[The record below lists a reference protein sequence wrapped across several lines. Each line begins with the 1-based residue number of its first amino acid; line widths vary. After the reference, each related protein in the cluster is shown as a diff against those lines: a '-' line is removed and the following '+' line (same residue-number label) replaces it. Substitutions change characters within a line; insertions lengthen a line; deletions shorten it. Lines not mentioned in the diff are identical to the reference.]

1 MDCKNV
7 IARSEATKQSIFHS
21 SLFILPILAFC
32 ASFALADDDFD
43 LPDDVQKA
51 EVPANAEEITDGPVN
66 FAPIEETTTSE
77 PAPANNSPENISS
90 KKVAP
95 AASAKSDSSY
105 KEKKKRTP
113 LNSKSAKAIAD
124 SYLPPPPEEPP
135 VTAKPAVKS
144 ESKPKVEQKAPVA
157 EASVTDVPAAFKE
170 HLIPEELDRPL
181 RVGIYTGVKELFL
194 KYQGE
199 TVRVTPHGNM
209 VRFEADGNST
219 EDIAHEFN
227 SEDGGCL
234 AVAADKKS
242 LGKACYPGSIMFRN
256 TNGKLDAINSVDVE
270 DYLRGVIPYEIG
282 KLDSSR
288 IEALKAQAVAART
301 YAYKHFNSRESVGFD
316 VYADTKDQVY
326 KGLESATPLTDA
338 AVKATAGVVMTYGG
352 EFIIA
357 YYHSTCGGVT
367 ETLATWNR
375 ADLPY
380 LKSVPD
386 MRPNGKPWCDE
397 SSYIKWERRFADKE
411 IAKLFK
417 TNATEAKAV
426 FGSTNGKDFKKVKS
440 IKIKDKLKSGRIMT
454 LRVETDKGYF
464 DVLTDRTRWLFKK
477 AGTILPSSFFTVKKE
492 GKEWV
497 VTGTG
502 FGHGVG
508 MCQMGVRARAQ
519 AGQSYQEI
527 LSHYYQGIT
536 LEKFDR

>member
-21 SLFILPILAFC
+21 SLFILPILVFC
-32 ASFALADDDFD
+32 ASFAFADYDFD

-51 EVPANAEEITDGPVN
+51 EVPASVEDVADIPVN
-66 FAPIEETTTSE
+66 FAPIEATSTTSE
-77 PAPANNSPENISS
+77 PESS
-90 KKVAP
+90 DKT
-95 AASAKSDSSY
+95 SA
-105 KEKKKRTP
+105 T
-113 LNSKSAKAIAD
+113 AD
-124 SYLPPPPEEPP
+124 SLDGFRRHDSGSWNTEE
-135 VTAKPAVKS
+135 TSQDKPA
-144 ESKPKVEQKAPVA
+144 
-157 EASVTDVPAAFKE
+157 TFKE
-170 HLIPEELDRPL
+170 HPIPEELNRPL
-181 RVGIYTGVKELFL
+181 RVGIFTGVKELYF

-199 TVRVTPHGNM
+199 TVHVTVSRNK
-209 VRFEADGNST
+209 VKFEAGGNST
-219 EDIAHEFN
+219 EDISREFN
-227 SEDGGCL
+227 SDEGGCL
-234 AVAADKKS
+234 AVAADTKT
-242 LGKACYPGSIMFRN
+242 LGKACYPGSILFRN

-270 DYLRGVIPYEIG
+270 DYLRGVVPYEIG

-352 EFIIA
+352 DFIIA
-357 YYHSTCGGVT
+357 YYHSTCGGIT

-386 MRPNGKPWCDE
+386 RRPNGKPWCDE
-397 SSYIKWERRFADKE
+397 SSYTTWERRFADKK
-411 IAKLFK
+411 IVKLFK
-417 TNATEAKAV
+417 ANASEAKAT
-426 FGSTNGKDFKKVKS
+426 FSSANGADFKKIKS

-454 LRVETDKGYF
+454 LRVETDKGHF

-477 AGTILPSSFFTVKKE
+477 AGTILPSSFFTVKKD
-492 GKEWV
+492 GREWV
-497 VTGTG
+497 LTGTG

>member
-21 SLFILPILAFC
+21 SLFILPILVFC
-32 ASFALADDDFD
+32 ASFAFADYDFD

-51 EVPANAEEITDGPVN
+51 EVPASVEDVADIPVN
-66 FAPIEETTTSE
+66 FAPIEATSTTSE
-77 PAPANNSPENISS
+77 PESS
-90 KKVAP
+90 DKT
-95 AASAKSDSSY
+95 SA
-105 KEKKKRTP
+105 T
-113 LNSKSAKAIAD
+113 AD
-124 SYLPPPPEEPP
+124 SLDGFRRHDSGSWNTEE
-135 VTAKPAVKS
+135 TSQDKPA
-144 ESKPKVEQKAPVA
+144 
-157 EASVTDVPAAFKE
+157 TFKE
-170 HLIPEELDRPL
+170 HTIPEELNRPL
-181 RVGIYTGVKELFL
+181 RVGIFTGVKELYF

-199 TVRVTPHGNM
+199 TVHVTVSRNK
-209 VRFEADGNST
+209 VKFEAGGNST
-219 EDIAHEFN
+219 EDISREFN
-227 SEDGGCL
+227 SDEGGCL
-234 AVAADKKS
+234 AVAADTKT
-242 LGKACYPGSIMFRN
+242 LGKACYPGSILFRN

-270 DYLRGVIPYEIG
+270 DYLRGVVPYEIG

-357 YYHSTCGGVT
+357 YYHSTCGGIT

-386 MRPNGKPWCDE
+386 RRPNGKPWCDE
-397 SSYIKWERRFADKE
+397 SSYTTWERRFADKK
-411 IAKLFK
+411 IVKLFK
-417 TNATEAKAV
+417 ANASEAKAT
-426 FGSTNGKDFKKVKS
+426 FSSANGADFKKIKS

-454 LRVETDKGYF
+454 LRVETDKGHF

-492 GKEWV
+492 GREWV
-497 VTGTG
+497 LTGTG

>member
-21 SLFILPILAFC
+21 SLFILPILVFC
-32 ASFALADDDFD
+32 ASFAFADYDFD

-51 EVPANAEEITDGPVN
+51 EVPASVEDVADIPVN
-66 FAPIEETTTSE
+66 FAPIEATSTTSE
-77 PAPANNSPENISS
+77 PESS
-90 KKVAP
+90 DKT
-95 AASAKSDSSY
+95 SA
-105 KEKKKRTP
+105 T
-113 LNSKSAKAIAD
+113 AD
-124 SYLPPPPEEPP
+124 SLDGFRRHDSGSWNTEE
-135 VTAKPAVKS
+135 TSQDKPA
-144 ESKPKVEQKAPVA
+144 
-157 EASVTDVPAAFKE
+157 TFKE
-170 HLIPEELDRPL
+170 HPIPEELNRPL
-181 RVGIYTGVKELFL
+181 RVGIFTGVKELYF

-199 TVRVTPHGNM
+199 TVHVTVSRNK
-209 VRFEADGNST
+209 VKFEAGGNST
-219 EDIAHEFN
+219 EDISREFN
-227 SEDGGCL
+227 SDEGGCL
-234 AVAADKKS
+234 AVAADTKT
-242 LGKACYPGSIMFRN
+242 LGKACYPGSILFRN

-270 DYLRGVIPYEIG
+270 DYLRGVVPYEIG

-357 YYHSTCGGVT
+357 YYHSTCGGIT

-386 MRPNGKPWCDE
+386 RRPNGKPWCDE
-397 SSYIKWERRFADKE
+397 SSYTTWERRFADKK
-411 IAKLFK
+411 IVKLFK
-417 TNATEAKAV
+417 ANASEAKAT
-426 FGSTNGKDFKKVKS
+426 FSSANGADFKKIKS

-454 LRVETDKGYF
+454 LRVETDMGHF

-492 GKEWV
+492 GREWV
-497 VTGTG
+497 LTGTG

>member
-1 MDCKNV
+1 MSFKV
-7 IARSEATKQSIFHS
+7 PLIF
-21 SLFILPILAFC
+21 AFTLGFS
-32 ASFALADDDFD
+32 AALADDDFD
-43 LPDDVQKA
+43 LPDDVQKT
-51 EVPANAEEITDGPVN
+51 EVPANAEDISDGPVN
-66 FAPIEETTTSE
+66 FAPIEATTTETTSE
-77 PAPANNSPENISS
+77 APA
-90 KKVAP
+90 K
-95 AASAKSDSSY
+95 
-105 KEKKKRTP
+105 P
-113 LNSKSAKAIAD
+113 LPVKNKSAKDIAK
-124 SYLPPPPEEPP
+124 SYLPPVPEEKP
-135 VTAKPAVKS
+135 VQGGKHPLKQVQGD
-144 ESKPKVEQKAPVA
+144 V
-157 EASVTDVPAAFKE
+157 SVQSPNEEDKPAAFKA
-170 HLIPEELDRPL
+170 HQIPDDLDRPL
-181 RVGIYTGVKELFL
+181 RVGIFTGVKELYL

-199 TVRVTPHGNM
+199 TVHVTPHGKM

-242 LGKACYPGSIMFRN
+242 LGRACYPGSVMFRT

-301 YAYKHFNSRESVGFD
+301 YAYKHFNSRESMGFD
-316 VYADTKDQVY
+316 VFADTKDQVY

-375 ADLPY
+375 PDVPY
-380 LKSVPD
+380 LHSKPD
-386 MRPNGKPWCDE
+386 LRPNGKPWCDE

-411 IAKLFK
+411 IVKLLK
-417 TNATEAKAV
+417 ANAVEAKATFSV
-426 FGSTNGKDFKKVKS
+426 ATGKDFKKVKS
-440 IKIKDKLKSGRIMT
+440 IKIKDKLNSGRIMT
-454 LRVETDKGYF
+454 LRVETDKGHF

-477 AGTILPSSFFTVKKE
+477 AGTILPSSFFTIKKE

-497 VTGTG
+497 LTGTG

-536 LEKFDR
+536 LEKFER

>member
-21 SLFILPILAFC
+21 SLFILPILVFC
-32 ASFALADDDFD
+32 ASFAFADYDFD

-51 EVPANAEEITDGPVN
+51 EVPASVEDVADIPVN
-66 FAPIEETTTSE
+66 FAPIEATSTTSE
-77 PAPANNSPENISS
+77 PESS
-90 KKVAP
+90 DKT
-95 AASAKSDSSY
+95 SA
-105 KEKKKRTP
+105 T
-113 LNSKSAKAIAD
+113 AD
-124 SYLPPPPEEPP
+124 SLDGFRRHDSGSWNTEE
-135 VTAKPAVKS
+135 TSQDKPA
-144 ESKPKVEQKAPVA
+144 
-157 EASVTDVPAAFKE
+157 TFKE
-170 HLIPEELDRPL
+170 HPIPEELNRPL
-181 RVGIYTGVKELFL
+181 RVGIFTGVKELYF

-199 TVRVTPHGNM
+199 TVHVTVSRNK
-209 VRFEADGNST
+209 VKFEAGGNST
-219 EDIAHEFN
+219 EDISREFN
-227 SEDGGCL
+227 SDEGGCL
-234 AVAADKKS
+234 AVAADTKT
-242 LGKACYPGSIMFRN
+242 LGKACYPGSILFRN

-270 DYLRGVIPYEIG
+270 DYLRGVVPYEIG

-352 EFIIA
+352 DFIIA
-357 YYHSTCGGVT
+357 YYHSTCGGIT

-386 MRPNGKPWCDE
+386 RLPNGKPWCDE
-397 SSYIKWERRFADKE
+397 SSYTTWERRFADKK
-411 IAKLFK
+411 IVKLFK
-417 TNATEAKAV
+417 ANASEAKAT
-426 FGSTNGKDFKKVKS
+426 FSSANGADFKKIKS

-454 LRVETDKGYF
+454 LRVETDKGHF

-492 GKEWV
+492 GREWV
-497 VTGTG
+497 LTGTG

>member
-21 SLFILPILAFC
+21 SLFILPILVFC
-32 ASFALADDDFD
+32 ASFAFADYDFD

-51 EVPANAEEITDGPVN
+51 EVPASVEDVADIPVN
-66 FAPIEETTTSE
+66 FAPIEATSTTSE
-77 PAPANNSPENISS
+77 PESS
-90 KKVAP
+90 DKT
-95 AASAKSDSSY
+95 SA
-105 KEKKKRTP
+105 T
-113 LNSKSAKAIAD
+113 AD
-124 SYLPPPPEEPP
+124 SLDGFRRHDSGSWNTEE
-135 VTAKPAVKS
+135 TSQDKPA
-144 ESKPKVEQKAPVA
+144 
-157 EASVTDVPAAFKE
+157 TFKE
-170 HLIPEELDRPL
+170 HPIPEELNRPL
-181 RVGIYTGVKELFL
+181 RVGIFTGVKELYF

-199 TVRVTPHGNM
+199 TVHVTVSRNK
-209 VRFEADGNST
+209 VKFEAGGNST
-219 EDIAHEFN
+219 EDISREFN
-227 SEDGGCL
+227 SDEGGCL
-234 AVAADKKS
+234 AVAADTKT
-242 LGKACYPGSIMFRN
+242 LGKACYPGSILFRN

-270 DYLRGVIPYEIG
+270 DYLRGVVPYEIG

-352 EFIIA
+352 DFIIA
-357 YYHSTCGGVT
+357 YYHSTCGGIT

-386 MRPNGKPWCDE
+386 RRPNGKPWCDE
-397 SSYIKWERRFADKE
+397 SSYTTWERRFADKK
-411 IAKLFK
+411 IVKLFK
-417 TNATEAKAV
+417 ANASEAKAT
-426 FGSTNGKDFKKVKS
+426 FSSANGADFKKIKS

-454 LRVETDKGYF
+454 LRVETDKGHF

-492 GKEWV
+492 GREWV
-497 VTGTG
+497 LTGTG

-519 AGQSYQEI
+519 AGRSYQEI

>member
-21 SLFILPILAFC
+21 SLFILPILVFC
-32 ASFALADDDFD
+32 ASFAFADYDFD

-51 EVPANAEEITDGPVN
+51 EVPASVEDVADIPVN
-66 FAPIEETTTSE
+66 FAPIEATSTTSE
-77 PAPANNSPENISS
+77 PESS
-90 KKVAP
+90 DKT
-95 AASAKSDSSY
+95 SA
-105 KEKKKRTP
+105 T
-113 LNSKSAKAIAD
+113 AD
-124 SYLPPPPEEPP
+124 SLDGFRRHDSGSWNTEE
-135 VTAKPAVKS
+135 TSQDKPA
-144 ESKPKVEQKAPVA
+144 
-157 EASVTDVPAAFKE
+157 TFKE
-170 HLIPEELDRPL
+170 HPIPEELNRPL
-181 RVGIYTGVKELFL
+181 RVGIFTGVKELYF

-199 TVRVTPHGNM
+199 TVHVTVSRNK
-209 VRFEADGNST
+209 VKFEAGGNST
-219 EDIAHEFN
+219 EDISREFN
-227 SEDGGCL
+227 SDEGGCL
-234 AVAADKKS
+234 AVAADTKT
-242 LGKACYPGSIMFRN
+242 LGKACYPGSILFRN
-256 TNGKLDAINSVDVE
+256 TNGKLDVINSVDVE
-270 DYLRGVIPYEIG
+270 DYLRGVVPYEIG

-357 YYHSTCGGVT
+357 YYHSTCGGIT

-386 MRPNGKPWCDE
+386 RRPNGKPWCDE
-397 SSYIKWERRFADKE
+397 SSYTTWERRFADKK
-411 IAKLFK
+411 IVKLFK
-417 TNATEAKAV
+417 ANASEAKAT
-426 FGSTNGKDFKKVKS
+426 FSSANGADFKKIKS

-454 LRVETDKGYF
+454 LRVETDKGHF

-492 GKEWV
+492 GREWV
-497 VTGTG
+497 LTGTG

>member
-21 SLFILPILAFC
+21 SLFILPILVFC
-32 ASFALADDDFD
+32 ASFAFADYDFD

-51 EVPANAEEITDGPVN
+51 EVPASVEDVADIPVN
-66 FAPIEETTTSE
+66 FAPIEATSTTCEPESSDKTS
-77 PAPANNSPENISS
+77 A
-90 KKVAP
+90 
-95 AASAKSDSSY
+95 
-105 KEKKKRTP
+105 T
-113 LNSKSAKAIAD
+113 AD
-124 SYLPPPPEEPP
+124 SLDGFRRHDSGSWNTEE
-135 VTAKPAVKS
+135 TSQDKPA
-144 ESKPKVEQKAPVA
+144 
-157 EASVTDVPAAFKE
+157 TFKE
-170 HLIPEELDRPL
+170 HPIPEELNRPL
-181 RVGIYTGVKELFL
+181 RVGIFTGVKELYF

-199 TVRVTPHGNM
+199 TVHVTVSRNK
-209 VRFEADGNST
+209 VKFEAGGNST
-219 EDIAHEFN
+219 EDISREFN
-227 SEDGGCL
+227 SDEGGCL
-234 AVAADKKS
+234 AVAADTKT
-242 LGKACYPGSIMFRN
+242 LGKACYPGSILFRN

-270 DYLRGVIPYEIG
+270 DYLRGGVPYEIG

-352 EFIIA
+352 DFIIA
-357 YYHSTCGGVT
+357 YYHSTCGGIT

-386 MRPNGKPWCDE
+386 RRPNGKPWCDE
-397 SSYIKWERRFADKE
+397 SSYTTWERRFADKK
-411 IAKLFK
+411 IVKLFK
-417 TNATEAKAV
+417 ANASEAKAT
-426 FGSTNGKDFKKVKS
+426 FSSANGADFKKIKS

-454 LRVETDKGYF
+454 LRVETDKGHF

-497 VTGTG
+497 LTGTG

>member
-21 SLFILPILAFC
+21 SLFILPILVFC
-32 ASFALADDDFD
+32 ASFAFADYDFD

-51 EVPANAEEITDGPVN
+51 EVPASVEDVADIPVN
-66 FAPIEETTTSE
+66 FAPIEATSTTSE
-77 PAPANNSPENISS
+77 PESS
-90 KKVAP
+90 DKT
-95 AASAKSDSSY
+95 SA
-105 KEKKKRTP
+105 T
-113 LNSKSAKAIAD
+113 AD
-124 SYLPPPPEEPP
+124 SLDGFRRHDSGSWNTEE
-135 VTAKPAVKS
+135 TSQDKPA
-144 ESKPKVEQKAPVA
+144 
-157 EASVTDVPAAFKE
+157 TFKE
-170 HLIPEELDRPL
+170 HPIPEELNRPL
-181 RVGIYTGVKELFL
+181 RVGIFTGVKELYF

-199 TVRVTPHGNM
+199 TVHVTVSRNK
-209 VRFEADGNST
+209 VKFEAGGNST
-219 EDIAHEFN
+219 EDISREFN
-227 SEDGGCL
+227 SDEGGCL
-234 AVAADKKS
+234 AVAADTKT
-242 LGKACYPGSIMFRN
+242 LGKACYPGSILFRN

-270 DYLRGVIPYEIG
+270 DYLRGVVPYEIG

-352 EFIIA
+352 DFIIA
-357 YYHSTCGGVT
+357 YYHSTCGGIT

-375 ADLPY
+375 GDLPY

-386 MRPNGKPWCDE
+386 RRPNGKPWCDE
-397 SSYIKWERRFADKE
+397 SSYTTWERRFADKK
-411 IAKLFK
+411 IVKLFK
-417 TNATEAKAV
+417 ANASEAKAT
-426 FGSTNGKDFKKVKS
+426 FSSANGADFKKIKS

-454 LRVETDKGYF
+454 LRVETDKGHF

-492 GKEWV
+492 GREWV
-497 VTGTG
+497 LTGTG

>member
-21 SLFILPILAFC
+21 SLFILPILVFC
-32 ASFALADDDFD
+32 ASFAFADYDFD
-43 LPDDVQKA
+43 LPDDVQKP
-51 EVPANAEEITDGPVN
+51 EVPASVEDVADIPVN
-66 FAPIEETTTSE
+66 FAPIEATSTTCEPESSDKTS
-77 PAPANNSPENISS
+77 A
-90 KKVAP
+90 
-95 AASAKSDSSY
+95 
-105 KEKKKRTP
+105 T
-113 LNSKSAKAIAD
+113 AD
-124 SYLPPPPEEPP
+124 SLDGFRRHDSGSWNTEE
-135 VTAKPAVKS
+135 TSQDKPA
-144 ESKPKVEQKAPVA
+144 
-157 EASVTDVPAAFKE
+157 TFKE
-170 HLIPEELDRPL
+170 HPIPEELNRPL
-181 RVGIYTGVKELFL
+181 RVGIFTGVKELYF

-199 TVRVTPHGNM
+199 TVHVTVSRNK
-209 VRFEADGNST
+209 VKFEAGGNST
-219 EDIAHEFN
+219 EDISREFN
-227 SEDGGCL
+227 SDEGGCL
-234 AVAADKKS
+234 AVAADTKT
-242 LGKACYPGSIMFRN
+242 LGKACYPGSILFRN

-270 DYLRGVIPYEIG
+270 DYLRGVVPYEIG

-357 YYHSTCGGVT
+357 YYHSTCGGIT

-386 MRPNGKPWCDE
+386 RRPNGKPWCDE
-397 SSYIKWERRFADKE
+397 SSYTTWERRFADKK
-411 IAKLFK
+411 IVKLFK
-417 TNATEAKAV
+417 ANASEAKAT
-426 FGSTNGKDFKKVKS
+426 FSSANGADFKKIKS

-454 LRVETDKGYF
+454 LRVETDKGHF

-497 VTGTG
+497 LTGTG

>member
-1 MDCKNV
+1 MLL
-7 IARSEATKQSIFHS
+7 RP
-21 SLFILPILAFC
+21 SLL
-32 ASFALADDDFD
+32 FALTLGLSAAFADDDFD

-51 EVPANAEEITDGPVN
+51 EVPASAEDVPEGPVN

-77 PAPANNSPENISS
+77 PAPANTENISS

-95 AASAKSDSSY
+95 AASAKSDSSF
-105 KEKKKRTP
+105 KEKKKRTT
-113 LNSKSAKAIAD
+113 LNDRSAKTIAD
-124 SYLPPPPEEPP
+124 SYLPPIPEEPP
-135 VTAKPAVKS
+135 AAAKPAVKS
-144 ESKPKVEQKAPVA
+144 ESKPKADQTAPAADAAVA
-157 EASVTDVPAAFKE
+157 DVPAAFKE
-170 HLIPEELDRPL
+170 HLIPEDLNRPL
-181 RVGIYTGVKELFL
+181 RVGIYTGVKELYI

-199 TVRVTPHGNM
+199 TVHVTPHGNM
-209 VRFEADGNST
+209 VRFEAGGNST
-219 EDIAHEFN
+219 EDISHEFN
-227 SEDGGCL
+227 SEDNGCL
-234 AVAADKKS
+234 AVAPDKKT
-242 LGKACYPGSIMFRN
+242 LGRACYPGSIMFRN

-417 TNATEAKAV
+417 ANVTEAKAV
-426 FGSTNGKDFKKVKS
+426 FGSANGKDFKKVKS

-477 AGTILPSSFFTVKKE
+477 AGTILPSSFFIVKKE

>member
-21 SLFILPILAFC
+21 SLFILPILVFC
-32 ASFALADDDFD
+32 ASFAFADYDFD

-51 EVPANAEEITDGPVN
+51 EVPASVEDVADIPVN
-66 FAPIEETTTSE
+66 FAPIEATSTTSE
-77 PAPANNSPENISS
+77 PESS
-90 KKVAP
+90 DKT
-95 AASAKSDSSY
+95 SA
-105 KEKKKRTP
+105 T
-113 LNSKSAKAIAD
+113 AD
-124 SYLPPPPEEPP
+124 SLDGFRRHDSGSWNTEE
-135 VTAKPAVKS
+135 TSQDKPA
-144 ESKPKVEQKAPVA
+144 
-157 EASVTDVPAAFKE
+157 TFKE
-170 HLIPEELDRPL
+170 HTIPEELNRPL
-181 RVGIYTGVKELFL
+181 RVGIFTGVKELYF

-199 TVRVTPHGNM
+199 TVHVTVSRNK
-209 VRFEADGNST
+209 VKFEAGGNST
-219 EDIAHEFN
+219 EDISREFN
-227 SEDGGCL
+227 SDEGGCL
-234 AVAADKKS
+234 AVAADTKT
-242 LGKACYPGSIMFRN
+242 LGKACYPGSILFRN

-270 DYLRGVIPYEIG
+270 DYLRGVVPYEIG

-357 YYHSTCGGVT
+357 YYHSTCGGIT

-386 MRPNGKPWCDE
+386 RRPNGKPWCDE
-397 SSYIKWERRFADKE
+397 SSYTTWERRFADKK
-411 IAKLFK
+411 IVKLFK
-417 TNATEAKAV
+417 ANASEAKAT
-426 FGSTNGKDFKKVKS
+426 FSSANGADFKKIKS
-440 IKIKDKLKSGRIMT
+440 IKITDKLKSGRIMT
-454 LRVETDKGYF
+454 LRVETDKGHF

-477 AGTILPSSFFTVKKE
+477 AGTILPSSFFTVKKD
-492 GKEWV
+492 GREWV
-497 VTGTG
+497 LTGTG

>member
-1 MDCKNV
+1 MSFKLPL
-7 IARSEATKQSIFHS
+7 IFAFTLGIS
-21 SLFILPILAFC
+21 SAF
-32 ASFALADDDFD
+32 ADDDFD

-51 EVPANAEEITDGPVN
+51 EVPANAEDITDVPVN
-66 FAPIEETTTSE
+66 FAPIEATTTETTSE
-77 PAPANNSPENISS
+77 APA
-90 KKVAP
+90 K
-95 AASAKSDSSY
+95 
-105 KEKKKRTP
+105 P
-113 LNSKSAKAIAD
+113 LPVKNKSAKDIAE
-124 SYLPPPPEEPP
+124 SYLPPIPEEK
-135 VTAKPAVKS
+135 KPAQKEKAVHGEKLILKQVQDDDGKQEKS
-144 ESKPKVEQKAPVA
+144 TQGGKPILKQVQNDKRVQGQD
-157 EASVTDVPAAFKE
+157 DVRGQGQDDGDKPAAFKA
-170 HLIPEELDRPL
+170 HQIPEDLDRPL
-181 RVGIYTGVKELFL
+181 RVGIYTGVKELYL

-199 TVRVTPHGNM
+199 TVHVTPHGKM

-242 LGKACYPGSIMFRN
+242 LGKACYPGSIMFRT

-301 YAYKHFNSRESVGFD
+301 YAYKHFNSRESMGFD
-316 VYADTKDQVY
+316 VFADTKDQVY

-338 AVKATAGVVMTYGG
+338 AVKATAGVVMTYDG

-375 ADLPY
+375 PDVPY
-380 LKSVPD
+380 LQSKPD
-386 MRPNGKPWCDE
+386 KRPNGKPWCDE

-411 IAKLFK
+411 IVKLFK
-417 TNATEAKAV
+417 ANVVEAKAT
-426 FGSTNGKDFKKVKS
+426 FSAATGKDFKKVKS

-477 AGTILPSSFFTVKKE
+477 AGTILPSSFFTIKKE

-497 VTGTG
+497 LTGTG

-536 LEKFDR
+536 LEKFER

>member
-7 IARSEATKQSIFHS
+7 IARSEATNQSIFHS
-21 SLFILPILAFC
+21 SLFILPILVFC
-32 ASFALADDDFD
+32 ASFAFADYDFD

-51 EVPANAEEITDGPVN
+51 EVPASVEDVADIPVN
-66 FAPIEETTTSE
+66 FAPIEATSTTSE
-77 PAPANNSPENISS
+77 PESS
-90 KKVAP
+90 DKT
-95 AASAKSDSSY
+95 SA
-105 KEKKKRTP
+105 T
-113 LNSKSAKAIAD
+113 AD
-124 SYLPPPPEEPP
+124 SLDGFRRHDSGSWNTEE
-135 VTAKPAVKS
+135 TSQDKPA
-144 ESKPKVEQKAPVA
+144 
-157 EASVTDVPAAFKE
+157 TFKE
-170 HLIPEELDRPL
+170 HPIPEELNRPL
-181 RVGIYTGVKELFL
+181 RVGIFTGVKELYF

-199 TVRVTPHGNM
+199 TVHVTVSRNK
-209 VRFEADGNST
+209 VKFEAGGNST
-219 EDIAHEFN
+219 EDISREFN
-227 SEDGGCL
+227 SDEGGCL
-234 AVAADKKS
+234 AVAADTKT
-242 LGKACYPGSIMFRN
+242 LGKACYPGSILFRN

-270 DYLRGVIPYEIG
+270 DYLRGVVPYEIG

-352 EFIIA
+352 DFIIA
-357 YYHSTCGGVT
+357 YYHSTCGGIT

-386 MRPNGKPWCDE
+386 RRPNGKPWCDE
-397 SSYIKWERRFADKE
+397 SSYTTWERRFADKK
-411 IAKLFK
+411 IVKLFK
-417 TNATEAKAV
+417 ANASEAKAT
-426 FGSTNGKDFKKVKS
+426 FSSANGADFKKIKS

-454 LRVETDKGYF
+454 LRVETDKGHF

-497 VTGTG
+497 LTGTG

>member
-7 IARSEATKQSIFHS
+7 IARSETTKQSIFHS
-21 SLFILPILAFC
+21 SLFILPILVFC
-32 ASFALADDDFD
+32 ASFAFADYDFD

-51 EVPANAEEITDGPVN
+51 EVPASVEDVADIPVN
-66 FAPIEETTTSE
+66 FAPIEATSTTSE
-77 PAPANNSPENISS
+77 PESS
-90 KKVAP
+90 DKT
-95 AASAKSDSSY
+95 SA
-105 KEKKKRTP
+105 T
-113 LNSKSAKAIAD
+113 AD
-124 SYLPPPPEEPP
+124 SLDGFRRHDSGSWNTEE
-135 VTAKPAVKS
+135 TSQDKPA
-144 ESKPKVEQKAPVA
+144 
-157 EASVTDVPAAFKE
+157 TFKE
-170 HLIPEELDRPL
+170 HPIPEELNRPL
-181 RVGIYTGVKELFL
+181 RVGIFTGVKELYF

-199 TVRVTPHGNM
+199 TVHVTVSRNK
-209 VRFEADGNST
+209 VKFEAGGNST
-219 EDIAHEFN
+219 EDISREFN
-227 SEDGGCL
+227 SDEGGCL
-234 AVAADKKS
+234 AVAADTKT
-242 LGKACYPGSIMFRN
+242 LGKACYPGSILFRN

-270 DYLRGVIPYEIG
+270 DYLRGVVPYEIG

-357 YYHSTCGGVT
+357 YYHSTCGGIT

-386 MRPNGKPWCDE
+386 RRPNGKPWCDE
-397 SSYIKWERRFADKE
+397 SSYTTWERRFADKK
-411 IAKLFK
+411 IVKLFK
-417 TNATEAKAV
+417 ANASEAKAT
-426 FGSTNGKDFKKVKS
+426 FSSANGADFKKIKS

-454 LRVETDKGYF
+454 LRVETDKGHF

-477 AGTILPSSFFTVKKE
+477 AGTILPSSFFTVKKD
-492 GKEWV
+492 GREWV
-497 VTGTG
+497 LTGTG

>member
-21 SLFILPILAFC
+21 SLFILPILVFC
-32 ASFALADDDFD
+32 ASFAFADYDFD

-51 EVPANAEEITDGPVN
+51 EVPASVEDVADIPVN
-66 FAPIEETTTSE
+66 FAPIEATSTTSE
-77 PAPANNSPENISS
+77 PESS
-90 KKVAP
+90 DKT
-95 AASAKSDSSY
+95 SA
-105 KEKKKRTP
+105 T
-113 LNSKSAKAIAD
+113 AD
-124 SYLPPPPEEPP
+124 SLDGFRRHDSGSWNTEE
-135 VTAKPAVKS
+135 TSQDKPA
-144 ESKPKVEQKAPVA
+144 
-157 EASVTDVPAAFKE
+157 TFKE
-170 HLIPEELDRPL
+170 HPIPEELNRPL
-181 RVGIYTGVKELFL
+181 RVGIFTGVKELYF

-199 TVRVTPHGNM
+199 TVHVTVSRNK
-209 VRFEADGNST
+209 VKFEAGGNST
-219 EDIAHEFN
+219 EDISREFN
-227 SEDGGCL
+227 SDEGGCL
-234 AVAADKKS
+234 AVAADTKT
-242 LGKACYPGSIMFRN
+242 LGKACYPGSILFRN

-270 DYLRGVIPYEIG
+270 DYLRGVVPYEIG

-357 YYHSTCGGVT
+357 YYHSTCGGIT
-367 ETLATWNR
+367 ETPATWNR

-386 MRPNGKPWCDE
+386 RRPNGKPWCDE
-397 SSYIKWERRFADKE
+397 SSYTTWERRFADKK
-411 IAKLFK
+411 IVKLFK
-417 TNATEAKAV
+417 ANASEAKAT
-426 FGSTNGKDFKKVKS
+426 FSSANGADFKKIKS

-454 LRVETDKGYF
+454 LRVETDKGHF

-492 GKEWV
+492 GREWV
-497 VTGTG
+497 LTGTG

>member
-21 SLFILPILAFC
+21 SLFILPILVFC
-32 ASFALADDDFD
+32 ASFAFADYDFD

-51 EVPANAEEITDGPVN
+51 EVPASVEDVADIPVN
-66 FAPIEETTTSE
+66 FAPIEATSTTSE
-77 PAPANNSPENISS
+77 PESS
-90 KKVAP
+90 DKT
-95 AASAKSDSSY
+95 SA
-105 KEKKKRTP
+105 T
-113 LNSKSAKAIAD
+113 AD
-124 SYLPPPPEEPP
+124 SLDGFRRHDSGSWNTEE
-135 VTAKPAVKS
+135 TSQDKPA
-144 ESKPKVEQKAPVA
+144 
-157 EASVTDVPAAFKE
+157 TFKE
-170 HLIPEELDRPL
+170 HPIPEELNRPL
-181 RVGIYTGVKELFL
+181 RVGIFTGVKELYF

-199 TVRVTPHGNM
+199 TVHVTVSRNK
-209 VRFEADGNST
+209 VKFEAGGNST
-219 EDIAHEFN
+219 EDISREFN
-227 SEDGGCL
+227 SDEGGCL
-234 AVAADKKS
+234 AVAADTKT
-242 LGKACYPGSIMFRN
+242 LGKACYPGSILFRN

-270 DYLRGVIPYEIG
+270 DYLRGVVPYEIG

-352 EFIIA
+352 DFIIA
-357 YYHSTCGGVT
+357 YYHSTCGGIT

-386 MRPNGKPWCDE
+386 RRPNGKPWCDE
-397 SSYIKWERRFADKE
+397 SSYTTWERRFADKK
-411 IAKLFK
+411 IVKLFK
-417 TNATEAKAV
+417 ANASEAKAT
-426 FGSTNGKDFKKVKS
+426 FSSANGADFKKIKS

-454 LRVETDKGYF
+454 LRVETDKGHF

-497 VTGTG
+497 LTGTG

>member
-21 SLFILPILAFC
+21 SLFILPILVFC
-32 ASFALADDDFD
+32 ASFAFADYDFD

-51 EVPANAEEITDGPVN
+51 EVPASVEDVADIPVN
-66 FAPIEETTTSE
+66 FAPIEATSTTSE
-77 PAPANNSPENISS
+77 PESS
-90 KKVAP
+90 DKT
-95 AASAKSDSSY
+95 SA
-105 KEKKKRTP
+105 T
-113 LNSKSAKAIAD
+113 AD
-124 SYLPPPPEEPP
+124 SLDGFRRHDSGSWNTEE
-135 VTAKPAVKS
+135 TSQDKPA
-144 ESKPKVEQKAPVA
+144 
-157 EASVTDVPAAFKE
+157 TFKE
-170 HLIPEELDRPL
+170 HPIPEELNRPL
-181 RVGIYTGVKELFL
+181 RVGIFTGVKELYF

-199 TVRVTPHGNM
+199 TVHVTVSRNK
-209 VRFEADGNST
+209 VKFEAGGNST
-219 EDIAHEFN
+219 EDISREFN
-227 SEDGGCL
+227 SDEGGCL
-234 AVAADKKS
+234 AVAADTKT
-242 LGKACYPGSIMFRN
+242 LGKACYPGSILSRN

-270 DYLRGVIPYEIG
+270 DYLRGVVPYEIG

-357 YYHSTCGGVT
+357 YYHSTCGGIT

-386 MRPNGKPWCDE
+386 RRPNGKPWCDE
-397 SSYIKWERRFADKE
+397 SSYTTWERRFADKK
-411 IAKLFK
+411 IVKLFK
-417 TNATEAKAV
+417 ANASEAKAT
-426 FGSTNGKDFKKVKS
+426 FSSANGADFKKIKS

-454 LRVETDKGYF
+454 LRVETDKGHF

-492 GKEWV
+492 GREWV
-497 VTGTG
+497 LTGTG

>member
-1 MDCKNV
+1 MLL
-7 IARSEATKQSIFHS
+7 RP
-21 SLFILPILAFC
+21 SLL
-32 ASFALADDDFD
+32 FALTLGFSAAFADDDFD

-51 EVPANAEEITDGPVN
+51 EVPASAEEVPEGPVN

-77 PAPANNSPENISS
+77 PTPANNSPENISS
-90 KKVAP
+90 KNVAP

-113 LNSKSAKAIAD
+113 LNSRSAKAIVD

-144 ESKPKVEQKAPVA
+144 ESKPKVENQPAADV
-157 EASVTDVPAAFKE
+157 SVTDVPAAFKE

-181 RVGIYTGVKELFL
+181 RVGIYTGVKELYL

-338 AVKATAGVVMTYGG
+338 AVKATAGVVMTFYMRWRYRNACHL
-352 EFIIA
+352 EPRRPPLPEICTRHA
-357 YYHSTCGGVT
+357 PQWQ
-367 ETLATWNR
+367 TL
-375 ADLPY
+375 
-380 LKSVPD
+380 
-386 MRPNGKPWCDE
+386 
-397 SSYIKWERRFADKE
+397 
-411 IAKLFK
+411 
-417 TNATEAKAV
+417 
-426 FGSTNGKDFKKVKS
+426 
-440 IKIKDKLKSGRIMT
+440 
-454 LRVETDKGYF
+454 
-464 DVLTDRTRWLFKK
+464 
-477 AGTILPSSFFTVKKE
+477 
-492 GKEWV
+492 
-497 VTGTG
+497 
-502 FGHGVG
+502 
-508 MCQMGVRARAQ
+508 VR
-519 AGQSYQEI
+519 
-527 LSHYYQGIT
+527 
-536 LEKFDR
+536 

>member
-21 SLFILPILAFC
+21 SLFILPILVFC
-32 ASFALADDDFD
+32 ASFAFADYDFD

-51 EVPANAEEITDGPVN
+51 EVPASVEDVADIPVN
-66 FAPIEETTTSE
+66 FAPIEATSTTSE
-77 PAPANNSPENISS
+77 PESS
-90 KKVAP
+90 DKT
-95 AASAKSDSSY
+95 SA
-105 KEKKKRTP
+105 T
-113 LNSKSAKAIAD
+113 AD
-124 SYLPPPPEEPP
+124 SLDGFRRHDSGSWNTEE
-135 VTAKPAVKS
+135 TSQDKPA
-144 ESKPKVEQKAPVA
+144 
-157 EASVTDVPAAFKE
+157 TFKE
-170 HLIPEELDRPL
+170 HPIPEELNRPL
-181 RVGIYTGVKELFL
+181 RVGIFTGVKELYF

-199 TVRVTPHGNM
+199 TVHVTVSRNK
-209 VRFEADGNST
+209 VKFEAGGNST
-219 EDIAHEFN
+219 EDISREFN
-227 SEDGGCL
+227 SDEGGCL
-234 AVAADKKS
+234 AVAADTKT
-242 LGKACYPGSIMFRN
+242 LGKACYPGSILFRN

-270 DYLRGVIPYEIG
+270 DYLRGVVPYEIG

-357 YYHSTCGGVT
+357 YYHSTCGGIT

-386 MRPNGKPWCDE
+386 RRPNGKPWCDE
-397 SSYIKWERRFADKE
+397 SSYTTWERRFADKK
-411 IAKLFK
+411 IVKLFK
-417 TNATEAKAV
+417 ANASEAKAT
-426 FGSTNGKDFKKVKS
+426 FSSANGADFKKIKS

-454 LRVETDKGYF
+454 LRVETDKGHF
-464 DVLTDRTRWLFKK
+464 DVLTDRTRWLLKK

-497 VTGTG
+497 LTGTG

>member
-21 SLFILPILAFC
+21 SLFILPILVFC
-32 ASFALADDDFD
+32 ASFAFADYDFD

-51 EVPANAEEITDGPVN
+51 EVPASVEDVADIPVN
-66 FAPIEETTTSE
+66 FAPIEATSTTSE
-77 PAPANNSPENISS
+77 PESS
-90 KKVAP
+90 DKT
-95 AASAKSDSSY
+95 SA
-105 KEKKKRTP
+105 T
-113 LNSKSAKAIAD
+113 AD
-124 SYLPPPPEEPP
+124 SLDGFRRHDSGSWNTEE
-135 VTAKPAVKS
+135 TSQDKPA
-144 ESKPKVEQKAPVA
+144 
-157 EASVTDVPAAFKE
+157 TFKE
-170 HLIPEELDRPL
+170 HPIPEELNRPL
-181 RVGIYTGVKELFL
+181 RVGIFTGVKELYF

-199 TVRVTPHGNM
+199 TVHVTVSRNK
-209 VRFEADGNST
+209 VKFEAGGNST
-219 EDIAHEFN
+219 EDISREFN
-227 SEDGGCL
+227 SDEGGCL
-234 AVAADKKS
+234 AVAADTKT
-242 LGKACYPGSIMFRN
+242 LGKACYPGSILFRN

-270 DYLRGVIPYEIG
+270 DYLRGVVPYEIG

-357 YYHSTCGGVT
+357 YYHSTCGGIT

-386 MRPNGKPWCDE
+386 RRPNGKPWCDE
-397 SSYIKWERRFADKE
+397 SSYTTWERRFADKK
-411 IAKLFK
+411 IVKLFK
-417 TNATEAKAV
+417 ANASEAKAT
-426 FGSTNGKDFKKVKS
+426 FSSANGADFKKIKS
-440 IKIKDKLKSGRIMT
+440 IKITDKLKSGRIMT
-454 LRVETDKGYF
+454 LRVETDKGHF

-477 AGTILPSSFFTVKKE
+477 AGTILPSSFFTVKKD
-492 GKEWV
+492 GREWV
-497 VTGTG
+497 LTGTG

>member
-21 SLFILPILAFC
+21 SLFILPILVFC
-32 ASFALADDDFD
+32 ASFAFADYDFD

-51 EVPANAEEITDGPVN
+51 EVPASVEDVADIPVN
-66 FAPIEETTTSE
+66 FAPIEATSTTCEPESTDKTS
-77 PAPANNSPENISS
+77 A
-90 KKVAP
+90 
-95 AASAKSDSSY
+95 
-105 KEKKKRTP
+105 T
-113 LNSKSAKAIAD
+113 AD
-124 SYLPPPPEEPP
+124 SLDGFRRHDSGSWNTEE
-135 VTAKPAVKS
+135 TSQDKPA
-144 ESKPKVEQKAPVA
+144 
-157 EASVTDVPAAFKE
+157 TFKE
-170 HLIPEELDRPL
+170 HPIPEELNRPL
-181 RVGIYTGVKELFL
+181 RVGIFTGVKELYF

-199 TVRVTPHGNM
+199 TVHVTVSRNK
-209 VRFEADGNST
+209 VKFEAGGNST
-219 EDIAHEFN
+219 EDISREFN
-227 SEDGGCL
+227 SDEGGCL
-234 AVAADKKS
+234 AVAADTKT
-242 LGKACYPGSIMFRN
+242 LGKACYPGSILFRN

-270 DYLRGVIPYEIG
+270 DYLRGVVPYEIG

-352 EFIIA
+352 GFIIA
-357 YYHSTCGGVT
+357 YYHSTCGGIT

-386 MRPNGKPWCDE
+386 RRPNGKPWCDE
-397 SSYIKWERRFADKE
+397 SSYTTWERRFADKK
-411 IAKLFK
+411 IVKLFK
-417 TNATEAKAV
+417 ANASEAKAT
-426 FGSTNGKDFKKVKS
+426 FSSANGADFKKIKS

-454 LRVETDKGYF
+454 LRVETDKGHF

-497 VTGTG
+497 LTGTG

>member
-1 MDCKNV
+1 MSFKLPL
-7 IARSEATKQSIFHS
+7 IF
-21 SLFILPILAFC
+21 AFTLGIST
-32 ASFALADDDFD
+32 AFADDDFD
-43 LPDDVQKA
+43 LPDDVQQA
-51 EVPANAEEITDGPVN
+51 EVPNSAEEVLEVPAN
-66 FAPIEETTTSE
+66 FAPIEATTTSE
-77 PAPANNSPENISS
+77 QPISQVEKEIPAST
-90 KKVAP
+90 KTKQ
-95 AASAKSDSSY
+95 
-105 KEKKKRTP
+105 
-113 LNSKSAKAIAD
+113 NSKSVKAIVD
-124 SYLPPPPEEPP
+124 SYLPPPPKEDKKQQE
-135 VTAKPAVKS
+135 KPILKQVQND
-144 ESKPKVEQKAPVA
+144 KPQEKPILKQVQNDKPQEKPIPNQVRNDEDK
-157 EASVTDVPAAFKE
+157 PAAFKA
-170 HLIPEELDRPL
+170 HQIPEELNRPL
-181 RVGIYTGVKELFL
+181 RVGIFTGVKELYL

-199 TVRVTPHGNM
+199 TVHVTPHGKM

-242 LGKACYPGSIMFRN
+242 LGKACYPGSVMFR
-256 TNGKLDAINSVDVE
+256 TTSGKLDAINSVDVE

-301 YAYKHFNSRESVGFD
+301 YAYKHFNSRESMGFD

-375 ADLPY
+375 PDVPY
-380 LKSVPD
+380 LQSKPD
-386 MRPNGKPWCDE
+386 KRPNGKPWCDE

-411 IAKLFK
+411 IVKLFK
-417 TNATEAKAV
+417 ANATEAKAT
-426 FGSTNGKDFKKVKS
+426 FSAPKGADFKKVKS

-454 LRVETDKGYF
+454 LRVETDKGHF

-497 VTGTG
+497 LTGTG

-536 LEKFDR
+536 LEKFER